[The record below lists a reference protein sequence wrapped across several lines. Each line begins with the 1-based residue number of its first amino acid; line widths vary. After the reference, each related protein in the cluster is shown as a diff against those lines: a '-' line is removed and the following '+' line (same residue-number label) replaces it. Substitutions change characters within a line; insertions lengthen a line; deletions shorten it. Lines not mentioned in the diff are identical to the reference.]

1 MPPSRAILV
10 CLILALTLLT
20 AGCTT
25 FGDEE
30 AGNVNASITAEETPV
45 PASYR
50 VTLSQPD
57 ARADFI
63 RMDSDVYN
71 AGEVVEFV
79 VTNNGLLPLTCTRT
93 PPDFRVIFQTGSGRW
108 ATKMGPEVVVDGET
122 SYLAK
127 GESTPVYRFI
137 STGWEAGRYRIVSDC
152 GPEREFLVRVLPTPA
167 PTPTPCPVVDM
178 TDSAPWIKIDPI
190 GDQQASRPFTITG
203 TTNLPTGQDLR
214 YTIFSVL
221 ESEKASSLDPRG
233 SFTALV
239 QEGWCGT
246 NTWSAMGEIQA
257 TGEFFVGISDADR
270 KATAIKRFTVY

>member
-1 MPPSRAILV
+1 MSPSRTLIV
-10 CLILALTLLT
+10 CVILALALLG
-20 AGCTT
+20 AGCTS
-25 FGDEE
+25 FPADEANDTRSSNE
-30 AGNVNASITAEETPV
+30 DVQV

-50 VTLSQPD
+50 VTLAQPD
-57 ARADFI
+57 ARADYL

-79 VTNNGLLPLTCTRT
+79 VTNNGLLPLSCTRT

-108 ATKMGPEVVVDGET
+108 ATKMGPDYPAAGNV
-122 SYLAK
+122 SYLQN
-127 GESTPVYRFI
+127 GESTQVYRFI

-152 GPEREFLVRVLPTPA
+152 GPEREFLIRVLPTPA
-167 PTPTPCPVVDM
+167 PTPTPCPVVDV
-178 TDSAPWIKIDPI
+178 TDSGPWIRIDPI
-190 GDQQASRPFTITG
+190 GDQYAARPFTITG
-203 TTNLPTGQDLR
+203 TTNLPVGQELR

-221 ESEKASSLDPRG
+221 ESDKASSLDPRG
-233 SFTALV
+233 SFSTLV
-239 QEGWCGT
+239 EEGSCGT

>member
-1 MPPSRAILV
+1 MSPSRAILV
-10 CLILALTLLT
+10 CLVLAFSLLT

-25 FGDEE
+25 FLDEE
-30 AGNVNASITAEETPV
+30 AGDASLTPEENPV
-45 PASYR
+45 PAHYQ
-50 VTLSQPD
+50 VTISQPD
-57 ARADFI
+57 ARADHI

-79 VTNNGLLPLTCTRT
+79 VTNNGLLPLTCSAT

-108 ATKMGPEVVVDGET
+108 ATKMGPEVPVAGET

-137 STGWEAGRYRIVSDC
+137 STGWESGRYRIVSDC
-152 GPEREFLVRVLPTPA
+152 GPERDFLIRVLPTPA
-167 PTPTPCPVVDM
+167 PTPTPCPGTDV
-178 TDSAPWIKIDPI
+178 TDSGPWIRIDPV
-190 GDQQASRPFTITG
+190 GDQKAARPFTITG
-203 TTNLPTGQDLR
+203 TTNLPVGQELR

-233 SFTALV
+233 SFTTAV
-239 QEGWCGT
+239 EEGSCGT

-257 TGEFFVGISDADR
+257 MGEFFIGISDADR

>member
-1 MPPSRAILV
+1 MSPSRTLIV
-10 CLILALTLLT
+10 CIILALALLG
-20 AGCTT
+20 AGCTS
-25 FGDEE
+25 FPADEANDTRSSNE
-30 AGNVNASITAEETPV
+30 DVQV

-50 VTLSQPD
+50 VTLAQPD

-79 VTNNGLLPLTCTRT
+79 VTNNGLLPLSCTRT

-108 ATKMGPEVVVDGET
+108 ATKMGPDYPAAGNV
-122 SYLAK
+122 SYLQN
-127 GESTPVYRFI
+127 GESTQVYRFI

-152 GPEREFLVRVLPTPA
+152 GPEREFLIRVLPTPA
-167 PTPTPCPVVDM
+167 PTPTPCPVVDV
-178 TDSAPWIKIDPI
+178 TDSGPWIRIDPI
-190 GDQQASRPFTITG
+190 GDQQAARPFTITG
-203 TTNLPTGQDLR
+203 TTNLPVGQELR

-221 ESEKASSLDPRG
+221 ESDKASSLDPRG
-233 SFTALV
+233 SFTTLV
-239 QEGWCGT
+239 EEGSCGT
-246 NTWSAMGEIQA
+246 NSWRAMGEIQA